1 MDIQRQI
8 QVFSSTSWQNKIE
21 YMSTFY
27 ATMIKKANN
36 NYIAYFQS
44 KLDFF
49 LHMEEST
56 KNTAILIEEYQKILI
71 AKQKT
76 REIKTLEEEKKIQE
90 SLNRVKLLQS

>member
-1 MDIQRQI
+1 
-8 QVFSSTSWQNKIE
+8 
-21 YMSTFY
+21 
-27 ATMIKKANN
+27 
-36 NYIAYFQS
+36 
-44 KLDFF
+44 
-49 LHMEEST
+49 MEEST